1 MFSVCISLQ
10 ESQNNALWDTLYMPY
25 SFLISDMILLQF
37 LESKNLLIE
46 RIDNEGGMLS
56 MINDLRATG
65 ADSQLISYTTAYWD
79 EFHAVIQQLRDI
91 TDKYHIQVR
100 V

>member
-1 MFSVCISLQ
+1 
-10 ESQNNALWDTLYMPY
+10 MPN

-79 EFHAVIQQLRDI
+79 EFHAVIQLLRDI